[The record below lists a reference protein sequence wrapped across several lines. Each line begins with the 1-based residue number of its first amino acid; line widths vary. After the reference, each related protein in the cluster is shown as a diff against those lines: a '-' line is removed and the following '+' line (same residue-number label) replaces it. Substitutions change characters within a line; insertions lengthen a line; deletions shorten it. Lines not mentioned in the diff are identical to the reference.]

1 MNDYSGSVVRKRKR
15 NEMNKL
21 QAKKKLLT
29 ILRRTLLN
37 IGFCMK
43 KANL

>member
-21 QAKKKLLT
+21 QAKKK
-29 ILRRTLLN
+29 
-37 IGFCMK
+37 IGSMSRFSTS
-43 KANL
+43 